1 MGGRRLAMADPQP
14 NATALD
20 TSDSLALGAMLAPAL
35 RHAAGNSLGDIE
47 WFRTSWQRGG
57 AATGFSTWTLED
69 GQVVPCMVKVPVGPV
84 ERRWATALGDCWRRG
99 WASPDCATLSTP
111 RVLASADELGAYD
124 LCWLVVERFEGG
136 TVASQ
141 FDKEGLQALIE
152 AASDFQIR
160 AEAKFRPSGQAFDP
174 DWAAAHDH
182 ARQLAHDGAIPDAQH
197 WNQALKHARRL
208 LPDALSMWKA
218 RPVNAWLHGDLH
230 PANAMWR
237 SRPDNGHGHAGQ
249 RCALI
254 DLGLVR
260 PGHWAEDGLYL
271 ERQFW
276 GRSERLYGLK
286 PVSLM
291 ARARRDAGLAVEPDY
306 ARLLESK
313 RLIASAAAPA
323 NLEHEG
329 DGIYLSGALA
339 VLERSVR
346 SLGG

>member
-1 MGGRRLAMADPQP
+1 MADPQP

-20 TSDSLALGAMLAPAL
+20 TSDPLALGAMLAPAVKQ
-35 RHAAGNSLGDIE
+35 AAGDNLGDIE

-69 GQVVPCMVKVPVGPV
+69 GQIVPCMVKVPVGPT
-84 ERRWATALGDCWRRG
+84 ERRWAAALGDCWRRG

-136 TVASQ
+136 TVASG
-141 FDKEGLQALIE
+141 FDQHALGALIE
-152 AASDFQIR
+152 AACDFQIR
-160 AEAKFRPSGQAFDP
+160 AQSQFRPQGTAFDP
-174 DWAAAHDH
+174 DWPKAHEQ

-197 WNQALKHARRL
+197 WNNALKHARRL
-208 LPDALSMWKA
+208 LPEALAVWKA
-218 RPVNAWLHGDLH
+218 RPINAWLHGDLH

-237 SRPDNGHGHAGQ
+237 QHSDNGHGHDGQ
-249 RCALI
+249 KCALI
-254 DLGLVR
+254 DLGMVH

-276 GRSERLYGLK
+276 GRSERLHGLK
-286 PVSLM
+286 PVSMM
-291 ARARRDAGLAVEPDY
+291 ARARREAGLPVEPDY
-306 ARLLESK
+306 AGVLESK

>member
-1 MGGRRLAMADPQP
+1 MADPQP

-20 TSDSLALGAMLAPAL
+20 TSDPLALGAMLAPAVKQ
-35 RHAAGNSLGDIE
+35 AAGDNLGDIE

-57 AATGFSTWTLED
+57 AATGFSTWTLDD
-69 GQVVPCMVKVPVGPV
+69 GQAVPCMVKVPVGPV
-84 ERRWATALGDCWRRG
+84 ERRWASALGECWKRG
-99 WASPDCATLSTP
+99 WAAPECQALSTP
-111 RVLASADELGAYD
+111 RVLASADSLGAYD

-136 TVASQ
+136 TVASG
-141 FDKEGLQALIE
+141 FDQHALEALIE

-160 AEAKFRPSGQAFDP
+160 AHRQFEPHGMAFDP
-174 DWAAAHDH
+174 DWAHAHEQ
-182 ARQLAHDGAIPDAQH
+182 ARQMAHDGAIPDAQH
-197 WNQALKHARRL
+197 WNNALKHARKL
-208 LPDALSMWKA
+208 LPEALCTWRA
-218 RPVNAWLHGDLH
+218 RPVNAWLHGDVH

-237 SRPDNGHGHAGQ
+237 QASNNGQGRAGQ
-249 RCALI
+249 KCALI
-254 DLGLVR
+254 DLGMVH

-286 PVSLM
+286 PVSQI
-291 ARARRDAGLAVEPDY
+291 ARARREAGLPVEPDY
-306 ARLLESK
+306 AKLLQSK

-323 NLEHEG
+323 NLDHEG

>member
-1 MGGRRLAMADPQP
+1 MADPQP

-20 TSDSLALGAMLAPAL
+20 TSDPLALGAMLAPVVKQ
-35 RHAAGNSLGDIE
+35 AAGDNLGDIE

-69 GQVVPCMVKVPVGPV
+69 GSVVPCMVKVPVGPV
-84 ERRWATALGDCWRRG
+84 ERRWAAALGDCWKQG
-99 WASPDCATLSTP
+99 WTAPDCVALSTP
-111 RVLASADELGAYD
+111 RVLASADHLGAYD

-136 TVASQ
+136 TVATH
-141 FDKEGLQALIE
+141 FDEHGLRALID
-152 AASDFQIR
+152 AACDFQIR
-160 AEAKFRPSGQAFDP
+160 AERRFQPTGRPIEP
-174 DWAAAHDH
+174 DWAHAHDQ
-182 ARQLAHDGAIPDAQH
+182 ARQMAHENTIPDAQH
-197 WNQALKHARRL
+197 WNNALKHARKL
-208 LPDALSMWKA
+208 LPEAMAMWRA

-237 SRPDNGHGHAGQ
+237 QPSNNVHGHNGQ

-254 DLGLVR
+254 DLGMVH

-276 GRSERLYGLK
+276 GRTERLCGLK
-286 PVSLM
+286 PVSM
-291 ARARRDAGLAVEPDY
+291 IARARREAGLPVEDEY
-306 ARLLESK
+306 ARLLQSK

-329 DGIYLSGALA
+329 DAIYLSGALA

-346 SLGG
+346 ALGG